1 MCEGDTLAYI
11 AEMFDVT
18 VEELKRWNDLSS
30 EYSISTGQRLL
41 IIDITERRIIDI
53 PHTVDNGEI
62 KKAGALTSL
71 EFWLDSPS
79 DTFLE
84 GIGKILVNTAY
95 SKINSPL
102 VFLRGVL

>member
-30 EYSISTGQRLL
+30 EYSISAGQRLL

-53 PHTVDNGEI
+53 PHTIDNGEI
-62 KKAGALTSL
+62 KKSWSL
-71 EFWLDSPS
+71 DFS
-79 DTFLE
+79 
-84 GIGKILVNTAY
+84 
-95 SKINSPL
+95 
-102 VFLRGVL
+102 

>member
-30 EYSISTGQRLL
+30 EYSISAGQRLL

-53 PHTVDNGEI
+53 PHTIDNGEI
-62 KKAGALTSL
+62 KKL
-71 EFWLDSPS
+71 EP
-79 DTFLE
+79 
-84 GIGKILVNTAY
+84 
-95 SKINSPL
+95 
-102 VFLRGVL
+102 